1 MKKIY
6 LFTLLFMAQ
15 AMVAGVNVQIADG
28 LDNASLQSKMETTM
42 YGLLTEINKA
52 EMEHRNL
59 NFAALVI
66 PEPVKESLTMLWENS
81 PFQCTD
87 DEIVETCLTTN
98 SGYQIR
104 NIPLMMKPRDD
115 TFNESEY
122 QEAVISFDKYGNMES
137 FYLSLNMNLY
147 MNVMRSNNQ
156 ITDIRRRQLILD
168 YVERFRTAYNTKD
181 IHFLNQV
188 FSDDAL
194 IITGKVVKVV
204 KDGVQYPSKITYNK
218 QTKEE
223 YLQKLQ
229 QVFKRNSYIK
239 VTFDEIEVSR
249 HPVNPDVYGVTLHQG
264 YTSSNYHDDGY
275 LFLLWDF
282 SDEEAPKIHVRTW
295 QPDSFDGK
303 RFPKEKVFT
312 FADFEDQ

>member
-28 LDNASLQSKMETTM
+28 LDNTSLQSKMETAM
-42 YGLLTEINKA
+42 SGLLTEINKA

-59 NFAALVI
+59 NFAALAI

-194 IITGKVVKVV
+194 IITGKV
-204 KDGVQYPSKITYNK
+204 
-218 QTKEE
+218 
-223 YLQKLQ
+223 
-229 QVFKRNSYIK
+229 
-239 VTFDEIEVSR
+239 EIGR
-249 HPVNPDVYGVTLHQG
+249 
-264 YTSSNYHDDGY
+264 
-275 LFLLWDF
+275 
-282 SDEEAPKIHVRTW
+282 AHV
-295 QPDSFDGK
+295 
-303 RFPKEKVFT
+303 
-312 FADFEDQ
+312 